1 MGVVDVDAADVP
13 RPDQADPGVSRRRRR
28 GRGHAP
34 GVPRNIGWLYVLPGL
49 LVYLLFTLAPLVH
62 TVYYSLFSWDGL
74 TAKTWVGLANYSEA
88 VRDHIL
94 LISFVHSA
102 ILIVFYAVI
111 PVMLGLLLTAALT
124 RSSIRGF
131 RFFRTTLYLPYLLAG
146 VVIAQAW
153 TWVYDASG
161 PLNRGLELVGLGSLV
176 RPWLGDFTWAL
187 PSIGVIGTWFTF
199 GLCMVLFV
207 AGVQKI
213 PQELYDAAR
222 VDGAGA
228 VREFFAVTLPGLR
241 NEVLVA
247 FVLTT
252 INALRSF
259 DIVYNTTS
267 GGPANTDD
275 RPVDVHVPE
284 RVSLQS
290 RRVRGGDRDVART
303 HDLHPR
309 RDHAPCRRPGRGA
322 MTAGR
327 LDRLGT
333 YLVLGTFALIA
344 IYPIVSILFLAL
356 HKKTDLVTGF
366 AVPTHIDLSS
376 FKAAWT
382 DGRFTT
388 GYKAS
393 FIVAVTVTAVSAVL
407 SIGTGYAFGTMR
419 FVGDRIVFPVIL
431 LGIIFPYEA
440 TVIPLY
446 YDFQDVP
453 LLHWNLLNTYW
464 ALILPQIGQSV
475 AFGTFWMRAF
485 FRSVP
490 RSLIEAA
497 RIDGAT
503 SFGVLWRVL
512 LPQSMPAVMTLC
524 VLVFTYTWNEF
535 LLALVLVSGSESHQT
550 APLGLS
556 FFAGA
561 ARAGDPT
568 KVAAAAVLV
577 ALPIVVVY
585 LFLQRHFVR
594 GMLGGSIKE

>member
-1 MGVVDVDAADVP
+1 M
-13 RPDQADPGVSRRRRR
+13 
-28 GRGHAP
+28 
-34 GVPRNIGWLYVLPGL
+34 
-49 LVYLLFTLAPLVH
+49 
-62 TVYYSLFSWDGL
+62 
-74 TAKTWVGLANYSEA
+74 
-88 VRDHIL
+88 
-94 LISFVHSA
+94 
-102 ILIVFYAVI
+102 
-111 PVMLGLLLTAALT
+111 LTAALT
-124 RSSIRGF
+124 RSAIRGF
-131 RFFRTTLYLPYLLAG
+131 RFFRTVLFLPQLIAG

-153 TWVYDASG
+153 TWIYATEG
-161 PLNRGLELVGLGSLV
+161 PLNRFLELIGLGSLA

-187 PSIGVIGTWFTF
+187 PSIGAIGSWVTF
-199 GLCMVLFV
+199 GLCMVLFI

-213 PQELYDAAR
+213 PTSLYDAAR
-222 VDGAGA
+222 VDGAGP

-241 NEVLVA
+241 AEILVA

-259 DIVYNTTS
+259 DIVYNTTA
-267 GGPANTDD
+267 GGPGGSTL
-275 RPVDVHVPE
+275 VPSMYMYQNAFLYN
-284 RVSLQS
+284 RVGYAAAIATVLAIAIFLLAA
-290 RRVRGGDRDVART
+290 RRAA
-303 HDLHPR
+303 H
-309 RDHAPCRRPGRGA
+309 RRPGRA
-322 MTAGR
+322 RVTAVR
-327 LDRLGT
+327 IDRLGT
-333 YLVLGTFALIA
+333 YFILCTFSLLALYPVL
-344 IYPIVSILFLAL
+344 SILFLAL
-356 HKKTDLVTGF
+356 HRKTDLVSGF
-366 AVPTHIDLSS
+366 AIPTRIDLSS
-376 FKAAWT
+376 FEAAWT
-382 DGRFTT
+382 EGHFAT
-388 GYKAS
+388 GFKSS
-393 FIVAVTVTAVSAVL
+393 FIVAGAVTAASAVL

-419 FVGDRIVFPVIL
+419 FVGDRIVFPIIL

-485 FRSVP
+485 FRSTP

-497 RIDGAT
+497 RIDGAS

-512 LPQSMPAVMTLC
+512 LPQAMPAVLTMS

-535 LLALVLVSGSESHQT
+535 LLALVLVSGTETHQT

-561 ARAGDPT
+561 SRATDPT

-577 ALPIVVVY
+577 ALPILLVY

-594 GMLGGSIKE
+594 GMLAGALKE